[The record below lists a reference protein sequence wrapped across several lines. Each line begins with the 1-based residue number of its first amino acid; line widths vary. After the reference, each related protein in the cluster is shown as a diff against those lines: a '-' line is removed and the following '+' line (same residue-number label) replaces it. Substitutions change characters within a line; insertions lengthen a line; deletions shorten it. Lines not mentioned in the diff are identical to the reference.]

1 MRSNRFWQRLSGAA
15 VALLI
20 SSGVWAATP
29 TPDGIMT
36 FTPLNLTTGSGAKLE
51 KAVITYQGKMYDMRI
66 NGLGVG
72 GAMVSG
78 VKVTAE
84 VYGLKTLSALEDT
97 YVVDLADSTES
108 AQDEISSDDL
118 WLYGTHGVRIR
129 MYTSTPGITIAAGG
143 DEVAVLLG
151 RAD

>member
-1 MRSNRFWQRLSGAA
+1 MRSNRIWQRLAGAA

-20 SSGVWAATP
+20 SGGVGAATP
-29 TPDGIMT
+29 TPDGVIT
-36 FTPLNLTTGSGAKLE
+36 FTPLNLTTGSGVKLE
-51 KAVITYQGKMYDMRI
+51 KAVIAYQGKVYDMRL

-72 GAMVSG
+72 GAIANGIKVS
-78 VKVTAE
+78 AE

-129 MYTSTPGITIAAGG
+129 MYTSTPGVTIAAGG